1 MFSYLIRC
9 VLLGL
14 SIYGNVQLLV
24 SKHTK
29 EHICIDSNCHYK
41 FYTLLFNYV
50 AIFALCLG
58 LLKNIKIVRILH
70 SFFMTIA
77 LSLEFGMLLIYCFIK
92 YNFPN
97 ALLHI
102 TNNQHFNLLIELSQY
117 VFLFIACLMDPLCL
131 IRAKLIISSI
141 LFMFSFSH
149 IALICYFYKY
159 HNLWIYDFLTTYDNI
174 KRWYFFLVIILLP
187 QLFYRFLLAFMPNN
201 HNIKQIRK
209 KNKEKKE

>member
-9 VLLGL
+9 ILLGL
-14 SIYGNVQLLV
+14 SIYGNVQLLNNDY
-24 SKHTK
+24 TK
-29 EHICIDSNCHYK
+29 EYTYIVSNSNYK

-58 LLKNIKIVRILH
+58 LFKNIKIIRILH

-77 LSLEFGMLLIYCFIK
+77 LSLEFGVLLIYCFIK
-92 YNFPN
+92 YSFPDTI
-97 ALLHI
+97 LDI
-102 TNNQHFNLLIELSQY
+102 TTNQHFNLLIELSQY
-117 VFLFIACLMDPLCL
+117 VFLFIACLIDPLCL
-131 IRAKLIISSI
+131 IRAKFIISSM
-141 LFMFSFSH
+141 LFIFSFSH
-149 IALICYFYKY
+149 IVLICYFYKY

-174 KRWYFFLVIILLP
+174 KRWCFFLAIILLP